1 MPLKLGKKPAREG
14 AITFR
19 FARYFDKTALPTP
32 PKVFGRYGAVHNN
45 WEMLA
50 NDAYGDCVW
59 AGAAHETILWR
70 TAQRRKVDF
79 DDKGVLSDYA
89 AATGFNPRD
98 PLSDNGTDMQEA
110 ASYRRKT
117 GILDADGNRHKV
129 DAYAAI
135 EPGDVD
141 TLMLS
146 TYLFGA
152 AGVGI
157 RFPVSAEQQFDA
169 QQPWDV
175 VTGSRIDGGHY
186 IPVVGRNSAGHLLCV
201 TWGRLHAM
209 TVEFFKAYCDEAI
222 AYISVDWLNNDLIS
236 PRGYDLE
243 ALKRDLAAIRS

>member
-1 MPLKLGKKPAREG
+1 
-14 AITFR
+14 
-19 FARYFDKTALPTP
+19 
-32 PKVFGRYGAVHNN
+32 
-45 WEMLA
+45 
-50 NDAYGDCVW
+50 
-59 AGAAHETILWR
+59 AA
-70 TAQRRKVDF
+70 
-79 DDKGVLSDYA
+79 VLSDYSA
-89 AATGFNPRD
+89 AAGFD
-98 PLSDNGTDMQEA
+98 PSDPINTDNGTDMQEA

-117 GILDADGNRHKV
+117 GVVDADGNRHLI

-157 RFPVSAEQQFDA
+157 RFPISAMQQFDA
-169 QQPWDV
+169 GQPWDV

-209 TVEFFKAYCDEAI
+209 TVQFF
-222 AYISVDWLNNDLIS
+222 
-236 PRGYDLE
+236 
-243 ALKRDLAAIRS
+243 